1 MADEDRS
8 FDPSQTEANR
18 GREQGLGVGER
29 ELSRQRDPDQIPQTP
44 RELDANDDSLRSEP
58 GDEGAVLHANHG
70 TRGQRSDAER
80 GPGPKT
86 RQATKDAI
94 SRRR

>member
-1 MADEDRS
+1 MGDEDRS
-8 FDPSQTEANR
+8 FDPSKTDRSRAQSP
-18 GREQGLGVGER
+18 GVGPR
-29 ELSRQRDPDQIPQTP
+29 EISRKRDPDQIPQTP
-44 RELDANDDSLRSEP
+44 LELDAADDDLRSQP

-70 TRGQRSDAER
+70 TRGEKSDAER